1 MIEEIGENEII
12 YIVGSISDDPK
23 YKSKFRNAEERLR
36 ALGYKYIINPT
47 CVADNL
53 PYTCYAPISIGFVNA
68 CTVLYVLEGYEA
80 SKGVCAEMSY
90 AIMSG
95 KKIVMEVKDGNKD

>member
-1 MIEEIGENEII
+1 MFENVEENDII
-12 YIVGSISDDPK
+12 YIVGSISLDK
-23 YKSKFRNAEERLR
+23 NYKTKFQKAEEELRLM
-36 ALGYKYIINPT
+36 GYKYIINPT

-53 PYTCYAPISIGFVNA
+53 PYECYAPISIGFVNA
-68 CTVLYVLEGYEA
+68 STTLYVLKGYEG

-95 KKIVMEVKDGNKD
+95 KKIIMEEHYGSKD